1 MAPAMSEDV
10 QSDGALSR
18 REFLQRAAVLAAAG
32 LSGSNAKAAVDGRKR
47 RIIIDT
53 DPGVDDAL
61 AILLALRSSELVI
74 EAITPV
80 AGNVPLS
87 LTLPNALRML
97 ELAGRTD
104 IPVAVGADHPLE
116 RQLITATYA
125 HGNNGLAGVEF
136 PEPRTK
142 PVAEAAPQLMR
153 RLIRGSP
160 GEISIIAIGPLTNLA
175 MAFRAD
181 PALPS
186 MVRDI
191 TIMGG
196 SLSGGNI
203 TPAAEFNAY
212 VDPEAAQIV
221 FHCGVPITMIGLDV
235 TRKVSVTEDV
245 LQKLSSAGNPLGRAA
260 GKILRAQIEQ
270 VRRTGIDDGVIHA
283 HDALAMASLI
293 EPSIVSLQPMHIEVE
308 TRGELTAG
316 ETLGYRKP
324 MRRSAPR
331 LEASADGGLTPPEVN
346 AKVALEVDVGRFL
359 GLLTER
365 LSA

>member
-1 MAPAMSEDV
+1 MIHRNDAQA
-10 QSDGALSR
+10 GASLTR
-18 REFLQRAAVLAAAG
+18 RDFLQRAAAFGATGVIGGDAKLAAP
-32 LSGSNAKAAVDGRKR
+32 SSRR

-61 AILLALRSSELVI
+61 AIMLALRSPEVSV
-74 EAITPV
+74 EALTPV

-87 LTLPNALRML
+87 LTLPNALRLL

-104 IPVAVGADHPLE
+104 VPVAAGAEHPLE
-116 RQLITATYA
+116 RQLITASSA

-136 PEPRTK
+136 PGPRTR
-142 PVAEAAPQLMR
+142 PVAESAPQLMA

-175 MAFRAD
+175 LAFRDD

-203 TPAAEFNAY
+203 TPVAEFNAY

-221 FHCGVPITMIGLDV
+221 FRCGKPITMIGLDV
-235 TRKVSVTEDV
+235 TRKVSVTDDV
-245 LQKLSSAGNPLGRAA
+245 LQRLASAVNPLGRAA
-260 GKILRAQIEQ
+260 ARILRAQLEQ
-270 VRRTGIDDGVIHA
+270 VRRTSVDDGVIHA

-293 EPSIVSLQPMHIEVE
+293 DPGIVSLKPMHIEVE
-308 TRGELTAG
+308 TRGEYSAG
-316 ETLGYRKP
+316 QTLGYRKP
-324 MRRSAPR
+324 MRRSAP
-331 LEASADGGLTPPEVN
+331 LLPASTESSLTPPEEN
-346 AKVALEVDVGRFL
+346 AMVALEVDVARFL
-359 GLLTER
+359 ALVVAR
-365 LSA
+365 LAA

>member
-1 MAPAMSEDV
+1 MKLTIPERPPAAS
-10 QSDGALSR
+10 LTR
-18 REFLQRAAVLAAAG
+18 RGFLQCAAAFG
-32 LSGSNAKAAVDGRKR
+32 ATGVIGANTSPAAISGKH

-61 AILLALRSSELVI
+61 AILLALQSPELSI

-97 ELAGRTD
+97 ELANRTE
-104 IPVAVGADHPLE
+104 IPVAAGAEHPLE
-116 RQLITATYA
+116 RQLITAAYA

-136 PEPRTK
+136 PEPRTR
-142 PVAEAAPQLMR
+142 PLPESAWQLMT

-175 MAFRAD
+175 LAFRAD

-186 MVRDI
+186 MIRDI

-221 FHCGVPITMIGLDV
+221 FHCGRPITMIGLDV
-235 TRKVSVTEDV
+235 TRKVSVTDEV
-245 LQKLSSAGNPLGRAA
+245 LQKLAAAGNPLGQAA
-260 GKILRAQIEQ
+260 GRILRAQREQ
-270 VRRTGIDDGVIHA
+270 LRRTGLDEGVIHA
-283 HDALAMASLI
+283 HDALAMASIL
-293 EPSIVSLQPMHIEVE
+293 EPRVVSLTAMHIEVE
-308 TRGELTAG
+308 TRGEFSAG
-316 ETLGYRKP
+316 QTLGYRKP
-324 MRRSAPR
+324 VRPSARYCSHPRSHR
-331 LEASADGGLTPPEVN
+331 
-346 AKVALEVDVGRFL
+346 
-359 GLLTER
+359 
-365 LSA
+365 

>member
-1 MAPAMSEDV
+1 MTTGEDV
-10 QSDGALSR
+10 QSAAALNR
-18 REFLQRAAVLAAAG
+18 RDFVQRAVALGAAGLVGSSARAAAG
-32 LSGSNAKAAVDGRKR
+32 ERQR

-53 DPGVDDAL
+53 DPGVDDAV
-61 AILLALRSSELVI
+61 AILLALRSPELSV

-104 IPVAVGADHPLE
+104 IPVAAGAEGPLE
-116 RQLITATYA
+116 RELITASYA

-136 PEPRTK
+136 PEPTTR
-142 PVAEAAPQLMR
+142 PVAEAASQLIT

-160 GEISIIAIGPLTNLA
+160 GEISIVAIGPLTNLA
-175 MAFRAD
+175 LAFRAD

-186 MVRDI
+186 MVKDI

-221 FHCGVPITMIGLDV
+221 FHSGAPITMIGLDV
-235 TRKVSVTEDV
+235 TRQISVTEVV
-245 LQKLSSAGNPLGRAA
+245 LQKLSSADNPLGRAA
-260 GKILRAQIEQ
+260 GRILRAQIEQ
-270 VRRTGIDDGVIHA
+270 LRRTGIDDGTLHA
-283 HDALAMASLI
+283 HDALAMASCI
-293 EPSIVSLQPMHIEVE
+293 EPGLVSRHPMHIEVE
-308 TRGELTAG
+308 TRGEWTAG
-316 ETLGYRKP
+316 ETLGYRRP
-324 MRRSAPR
+324 LRRSAPR
-331 LEASADGGLTPPEVN
+331 QQAPSDSSLAPPAAN
-346 AKVALEVDVGRFL
+346 AVVALEVDVGRFL
-359 GLLTER
+359 ELLTER
-365 LSA
+365 LAA

>member
-1 MAPAMSEDV
+1 MSEDV
-10 QSDGALSR
+10 QSAAALSR
-18 REFLQRAAVLAAAG
+18 REFLHRAAVLAATG
-32 LSGSNAKAAVDGRKR
+32 LRGSHAKAAADGRKR

-61 AILLALRSSELVI
+61 AILLALRSSELLI

-221 FHCGVPITMIGLDV
+221 FHCGVPITMFGLDV